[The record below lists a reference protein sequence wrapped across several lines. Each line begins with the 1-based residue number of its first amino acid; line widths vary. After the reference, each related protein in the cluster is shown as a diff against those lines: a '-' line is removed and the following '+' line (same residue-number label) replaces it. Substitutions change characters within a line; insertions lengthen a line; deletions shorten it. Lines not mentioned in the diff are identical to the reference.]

1 MVATS
6 PAASSWITQQLVRY
20 LSELTPGPDQR
31 PNRVVTL
38 RTGAERAAEAVE
50 AEVAGIIWDGRL
62 AVALGF
68 SAREHPA
75 AALRSVV
82 GGDEAVA
89 IGPLGRCHA
98 LAVPVGEGGHLVL
111 ARSGD
116 DFDRDERILIRAMGR
131 ILALSVRSVDAVT
144 AERSLRRES
153 DRRAREALRDPLT
166 RLPNR
171 TLFLDRLETAA
182 TKALRRNR
190 SIAVL
195 FMDLDG
201 FKVVNDTLGHASG
214 DELLQAVAQR
224 VTEATRAADTV
235 ARLGGDEF
243 AILVDDL
250 DDDDA
255 ATWVAE
261 RVQEALHA
269 PFRVSG
275 RDIRIGASIG
285 IALGPDP
292 EEKPHLL
299 LRDADL
305 AMYRAKAET
314 AGGHRVFSLDMRQRL
329 IERIELERELRETI
343 GQGGLACLYQPVVE
357 LDEGRL
363 VGVEALVRWRHA
375 RRGLMPPAEF
385 LPLAEEAGLIGLL
398 DNWVLEEACR
408 QLSHWRRTYE
418 SARDI
423 NVAVNISGAQLT
435 WDGLPLFVERNISEW
450 QLPASLLVLEISEG
464 AIVTAATETQMCLAD
479 LKSLGI
485 RLALDDFGTGYSSLG
500 RLRDMPVDIMKID
513 RSFVTG
519 IDRDPRRSLLTAN
532 IIRLSHELAI
542 DVVAEGIETSE
553 EDDAL
558 RSMGCTYGQGF
569 HYGRPAPAAALDRLF
584 TKAGAGPVVLQPVAT
599 GDRWPP

>member
-1 MVATS
+1 MAATS

-31 PNRVVTL
+31 PNRMVTL

-50 AEVAGIIWDGRL
+50 AEVVGIIWDGRL

-68 SAREHPA
+68 SAKEHPA

-82 GGDEAVA
+82 GGDESVA

-166 RLPNR
+166 GLPNR

-182 TKALRRNR
+182 AKALRRSR

-214 DELLQAVAQR
+214 DELLQSVAQR

-250 DDDDA
+250 EEDDS

-261 RVQEALHA
+261 RVQDALQA

-292 EEKPHLL
+292 EEQPHLL

-305 AMYRAKAET
+305 AMYRAKAEAT
-314 AGGHRVFSLDMRQRL
+314 GGHRVFSLDMRQRL
-329 IERIELERELRETI
+329 IERIELERELRDTI

-357 LDEGRL
+357 LDSGLL
-363 VGVEALVRWRHA
+363 VGLEALVRWRHP

-418 SARDI
+418 SARDV
-423 NVAVNISGAQLT
+423 NLAVNLSGAQLT
-435 WDGLPLFVERNISEW
+435 WDGLPLLVERNISEW

-464 AIVTAATETQMCLAD
+464 AIVSSATETQMCLAD
-479 LKSLGI
+479 LKGLGI

-519 IDRDPRRSLLTAN
+519 IDRDPRRSLLTTN
-532 IIRLSHELAI
+532 IIRLAHELAI
-542 DVVAEGIETSE
+542 DVVAEGIETTE

-569 HYGRPAPAAALDRLF
+569 HYGRPAPAASLDRLF
-584 TKAGAGPVVLQPVAT
+584 SQAGSRAVRLEPVAT